1 MSTADNMCACTA
13 GPLSLQEEH
22 VLSMPYKQ
30 YLTLNAAFLPEQGS
44 NTLYRFF
51 SPGPADLSNTAFG
64 LNPPASML

>member
-1 MSTADNMCACTA
+1 MCF
-13 GPLSLQEEH
+13 
-22 VLSMPYKQ
+22 SMPYKQ
-30 YLTLNAAFLPEQGS
+30 YLTLNAAFLPEQGT